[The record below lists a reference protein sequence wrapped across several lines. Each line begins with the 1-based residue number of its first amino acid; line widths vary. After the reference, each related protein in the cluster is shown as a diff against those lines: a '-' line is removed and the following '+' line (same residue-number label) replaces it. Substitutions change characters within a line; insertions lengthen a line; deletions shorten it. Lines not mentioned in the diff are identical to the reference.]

1 MEGFGLLA
9 TIVIGGISGWI
20 GSRIMHSRNGI
31 IVNVLLGILGASVAG
46 WLLERVGFSAEP
58 RLLPQMIVAVIGA
71 VLLIWIARRL
81 RN

>member
-81 RN
+81 RS